1 MRKTLI
7 LLAANAP
14 FPKSPASY
22 FRFARFNTSPLASH
36 ADVLR
41 VRHAFL
47 ICGAG
52 TRDEPLRTSAWE
64 AINQQ
69 TSRRFFALGRETYDF
84 VLMRTRQSWIVI
96 MS

>member
-1 MRKTLI
+1 MAKR
-7 LLAANAP
+7 LLAV
-14 FPKSPASY
+14 Y
-22 FRFARFNTSPLASH
+22 
-36 ADVLR
+36 
-41 VRHAFL
+41 
-47 ICGAG
+47 CGAG

-69 TSRRFFALGRETYDF
+69 TSRRFFALGRDTYDS